1 MTVKGGNL
9 DYKYIIYEA
18 KDHIATITMNKPD
31 QMNAFQW
38 IGRGEDA
45 QEVWN
50 AFDRAADDDDVKVII
65 LKGSGRAFTVGHD
78 LTKVGFIYGMGTGKK
93 GESRPSQ
100 RIRLKYDKM
109 GMDDNMM
116 HVFLNPK
123 ITISQ
128 LHGYCIGGGVYFPLL
143 CDLAVAAEDAK
154 LGLTEQ
160 RLGFS
165 GSGVLGITHLIYHIG
180 MKRAMELL
188 LTGKTISGKEAAAIG
203 LVNKAVPA
211 DKLDEETLKLAKAIA
226 LLPRDGIAI
235 GKATRHL
242 IYDRIGLISDFIPAY
257 ISHTLFTN
265 LRWEDDEFNFFK
277 ERRDKGS
284 ARDAFHARDQRYKS
298 LGL

>member
-1 MTVKGGNL
+1 MSNN
-9 DYKYIIYEA
+9 YKYIIYEA
-18 KDHIATITMNKPD
+18 KDHVATITLNKPEKL
-31 QMNAFQW
+31 NAFQW
-38 IGRGEDA
+38 LGRGEDA
-45 QEVWN
+45 AEVWS
-50 AFDRAADDDDVKVII
+50 AFQQAADDDDVKAII

-78 LTKVGFIYGMGTGKK
+78 LTKVGFLYGFGTNTT
-93 GESRPSQ
+93 ERRPSQ

-123 ITISQ
+123 ITICQ
-128 LHGYCIGGGVYFPLL
+128 LQGWCIGGGVYFPLL
-143 CDLAVAAEDAK
+143 MDFAVAADDAQ

-165 GSGVLGITHLIYHIG
+165 GSGVLGITHLIYHVG
-180 MKRAMELL
+180 MKRAIELL
-188 LTGKTISGKEAAAIG
+188 LTGKIITGKQAAEIG
-203 LVNKAVPA
+203 LVTKAVPA
-211 DKLDEETLKLAKAIA
+211 EKLDEETMKIAKAMT

-265 LRWEDDEFNFFK
+265 VRWEDDEFNFFK
-277 ERRDKGS
+277 ERREKG
-284 ARDAFHARDQRYKS
+284 AKEAFHKRDERYS
-298 LGL
+298 GLV

>member
-1 MTVKGGNL
+1 ME
-9 DYKYIIYEA
+9 YKYIIYEA
-18 KDHIATITMNKPD
+18 KDHIATITLNKPEKL
-31 QMNAFQW
+31 NAFQW
-38 IGRGEDA
+38 LGRGEDA
-45 QEVWN
+45 AEVWS
-50 AFDRAADDDDVKVII
+50 AFQRAADDDDVKVII
-65 LKGSGRAFTVGHD
+65 VKGSGRAFTVGHD
-78 LTKVGFIYGMGTGKK
+78 LTKVGFLYGMGTGKP
-93 GESRPSQ
+93 GERRPSQ

-116 HVFLNPK
+116 NVFLNPK

-128 LHGYCIGGGVYFPLL
+128 LHGWCIGGGVYFPLL
-143 CDLAVAAEDAK
+143 TDLAVAAEDAQ

-165 GSGVLGITHLIYHIG
+165 GSGVLGITHLIYHVG
-180 MKRAMELL
+180 MKRALELL
-188 LTGKTISGKEAAAIG
+188 LTGKIITGKEAAEIG

-211 DKLDEETLKLAKAIA
+211 DKLDEETMKLAKAMT

-265 LRWEDDEFNFFK
+265 LRWEDDEYNFFK
-277 ERRDKGS
+277 ERRDRQS
-284 ARDAFHARDQRYKS
+284 AKEAFKERDKRYE
-298 LGL
+298 GLI

>member
-1 MTVKGGNL
+1 MSNN
-9 DYKYIIYEA
+9 YKYIIYEA
-18 KDHIATITMNKPD
+18 KDHVATITLNKPEKL
-31 QMNAFQW
+31 NAFQW
-38 IGRGEDA
+38 LGRGEDA
-45 QEVWN
+45 AEVWS
-50 AFDRAADDDDVKVII
+50 AFQQAADDDDVKAII

-78 LTKVGFIYGMGTGKK
+78 LTKVGFLYGFGTNTT
-93 GESRPSQ
+93 ERRPSQ

-123 ITISQ
+123 ITICQ
-128 LHGYCIGGGVYFPLL
+128 LQGWCIGGGVYFPLL
-143 CDLAVAAEDAK
+143 MDFAVAADDAQ

-165 GSGVLGITHLIYHIG
+165 GSGVLGITHLIYHVG
-180 MKRAMELL
+180 MKRAIELL
-188 LTGKTISGKEAAAIG
+188 LTGKIITGKQAAEIG
-203 LVNKAVPA
+203 LVTKAVPA
-211 DKLDEETLKLAKAIA
+211 DKLDEETMKIAKAMT

-265 LRWEDDEFNFFK
+265 VRWEDDEFNFFK
-277 ERRDKGS
+277 ERREKG
-284 ARDAFHARDQRYKS
+284 AKEAFHKRDERYS
-298 LGL
+298 GLV